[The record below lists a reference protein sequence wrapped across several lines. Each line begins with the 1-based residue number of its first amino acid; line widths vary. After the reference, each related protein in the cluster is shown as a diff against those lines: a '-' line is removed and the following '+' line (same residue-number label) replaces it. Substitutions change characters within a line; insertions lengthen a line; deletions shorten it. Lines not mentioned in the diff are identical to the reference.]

1 MTKSELSEQIESFL
15 LLYGAQPDQAATY
28 AQGFPVQYSQD
39 TLDQM
44 RNVND
49 WDLPSKRELLTSF
62 SRLIAMT

>member
-15 LLYGAQPDQAATY
+15 LLHGAQPDQAAAY

-49 WDLPSKRELLTSF
+49 WDLASKRELLASF